1 MLNQFV
7 IRYQTHPEDADL
19 NEELIRDVFAELAD
33 QQPADL
39 EYAVY
44 RLEDGQTFI
53 HLFSS
58 AEVTDALTT
67 LPAFQRFADGA
78 SARHAAPAERQ
89 SAHLVG
95 RYAAEPSTRSEVL
108 TWMPY
113 ASTRARPRSG
123 SSSWPASDR

>member
-1 MLNQFV
+1 MHNQFV

-19 NEELIRDVFAELAD
+19 NEQLIRDVFAELAD

-58 AEVTDALTT
+58 AEGSDALTA
-67 LPAFQRFADGA
+67 LPAFQRFSDGA
-78 SARHAAPAERQ
+78 AARREAPAERQ

-95 RYAAEPSTRSEVL
+95 RYAADSFDS
-108 TWMPY
+108 
-113 ASTRARPRSG
+113 ARA
-123 SSSWPASDR
+123 